1 MFVPPKGEGADM
13 LGDDPS
19 DVARR
24 IRELVEEKLR

>member
-19 DVARR
+19 DVAQR
-24 IRELVEEKLR
+24 IKEIVSERLR